1 MKDGGFYTLIEQFVN
16 GFAIRIICASKK
28 HQTKKSCTS
37 RNFPQSARYQIFAV
51 SPGLRCG
58 NFAVICQ
65 FLNGSIGIFLKIF
78 HHSIALLLPSLP
90 RWPRRTLTKI
100 AEIAYLLGRSLHSFF
115 NLPPFK
121 DREFYRSLLFPY
133 IRVNTEK

>member
-1 MKDGGFYTLIEQFVN
+1 
-16 GFAIRIICASKK
+16 
-28 HQTKKSCTS
+28 
-37 RNFPQSARYQIFAV
+37 
-51 SPGLRCG
+51 
-58 NFAVICQ
+58 
-65 FLNGSIGIFLKIF
+65 
-78 HHSIALLLPSLP
+78 LLPSLP